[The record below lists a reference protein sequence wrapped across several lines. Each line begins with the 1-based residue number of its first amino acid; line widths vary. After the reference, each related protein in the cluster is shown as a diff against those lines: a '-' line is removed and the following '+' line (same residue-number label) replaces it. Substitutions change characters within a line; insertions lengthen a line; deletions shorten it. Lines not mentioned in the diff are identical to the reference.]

1 MQFPICEN
9 RTTIHC
15 FLFLFLYSKKITMS
29 EIFSTEA
36 LLSLIPLT
44 LMEILLGIDNVI
56 FVSIVLSRL
65 DKSKTKQAGLIWMIT
80 GIFMRLL
87 FLFILGYLIKGEQEL
102 FTIFNHAV
110 ALKDIIMLAGGLFL
124 LINSTLEIHNKLEG
138 EDPDEQLN
146 NEKKKP
152 ASFKSIIIQM
162 ILIDMVFSIDGVV
175 TAIGMANN
183 IVIMMIAVIISMAVM
198 FYFAPMIS
206 AFIHKHPTF
215 KVLALSFLV
224 LIAVLLVVEGVHV
237 DKIEIPKG
245 YIYFAM
251 AFSFTVELIN
261 LKVRKQYKP
270 VELRSPTLKE
280 EDKN

>member
-1 MQFPICEN
+1 
-9 RTTIHC
+9 
-15 FLFLFLYSKKITMS
+15 MS
-29 EIFSTEA
+29 EIFTSES

-65 DKSKTKQAGLIWMIT
+65 DKQQTKKAGLIWMIV

-102 FTIFNHAV
+102 FSIFGHAV
-110 ALKDIIMLAGGLFL
+110 ALKDLIMLAGGLFL
-124 LINSTLEIHNKLEG
+124 LVNSTLEIHNKLEG
-138 EDPDEQLN
+138 EDPDEQL
-146 NEKKKP
+146 EKDKKKP
-152 ASFKSIIIQM
+152 STFKSIIIQM

-261 LKVRKQYKP
+261 LKIRKKHDP

-280 EDKN
+280 ENDKK

>member
-1 MQFPICEN
+1 
-9 RTTIHC
+9 
-15 FLFLFLYSKKITMS
+15 MS
-29 EIFSTEA
+29 DIFSTEA

-56 FVSIVLSRL
+56 FVSIVLNRL
-65 DKSKTKQAGLIWMIT
+65 PQEQTKRAGLMWMIV
-80 GIFMRLL
+80 GIIMRLL
-87 FLFILGYLIKGEQEL
+87 FLFVLGYLIKGEQEL
-102 FTIFNHAV
+102 FKIFNHPV

-124 LINSTLEIHNKLEG
+124 LVNSTLEIHNKLEG
-138 EDPDEQLN
+138 EDPAEELN
-146 NEKKKP
+146 KRKGN
-152 ASFKSIIIQM
+152 SFRAIMVQI
-162 ILIDMVFSIDGVV
+162 ILIDMVFSIDGII

-183 IVIMMIAVIISMAVM
+183 IVIMMIAVIISMFVM
-198 FYFAPMIS
+198 FYFAPKIS

-215 KVLALSFLV
+215 KILALSFLV

-251 AFSFTVELIN
+251 AFSFAVELLN
-261 LKVRKQYKP
+261 LKLRKPHKP

-280 EDKN
+280 EDDQDKTV